1 VVKALCLGSSL
12 EGNSAV
18 GNLARSNRA
27 PLILPFVLLLK
38 VSDCGGEGW
47 FGFLC
52 VVGPTRGW

>member
-1 VVKALCLGSSL
+1 
-12 EGNSAV
+12 
-18 GNLARSNRA
+18 
-27 PLILPFVLLLK
+27 LPFVLLLK